1 MKLLS
6 QGAEAKIYLAKNLR
20 KSAKS
25 AANSPAQF
33 IIKTRIPKSYRHP
46 QLDNQIRTRRT
57 KSESKILTKAI
68 QAKINV
74 PRILNQTTKRP
85 NDQTTDKFQIHME
98 FVPGDKLSQTLND
111 YPEQKQITAM
121 KKLGR
126 QVAKLHANNII
137 HSDLTTSNI
146 ILSSSHRRKPI
157 SQAKAD
163 LTGESRSHSEAIYL
177 IDFGLS
183 YISIKI
189 EDKAVDLHLLKQA
202 LQAKHFQ
209 NWKKFFQAFC
219 QGYKWQDSKAILE
232 RLEIVEKRG
241 RYKH

>member
-157 SQAKAD
+157 SQRSD
-163 LTGESRSHSEAIYL
+163 LLNRL
-177 IDFGLS
+177 R
-183 YISIKI
+183 IK
-189 EDKAVDLHLLKQA
+189 LHLNKNRRQSSRPPPPETSTPSQTLPKLEKILPSILPRIQMA
-202 LQAKHFQ
+202 RLQSNPRKTRNSRKTRPIQTLTKNHFY
-209 NWKKFFQAFC
+209 F
-219 QGYKWQDSKAILE
+219 S
-232 RLEIVEKRG
+232 
-241 RYKH
+241 